1 MGLQASQKSESLSG
15 YEYRIVYTYAR
26 ILGGY
31 LEELRDII
39 KSRLATSC
47 GHSKSLARYYTSIVP
62 KTTPTGK
69 QLPLGNALKITKI
82 ELTDGTIPVITYGT
96 RAPREWHIDPSRRC
110 KNSAHNINPN
120 CRTCGAPTW
129 ATTPCTCKF
138 SDPRGQLLAVDTTTP
153 LGDAFHKITEA
164 YRKEVQKLADAE
176 NRYGLISYSTAHK
189 FTKEIWLERFLRRN
203 NITLP
208 NFGDYKLAQQIYDN
222 TYLTA
227 PDPEAETPEIS
238 GCTEKQPL
246 IRLKP
251 RKTKTAHPSQTR
263 PASQQV
269 VHRKY
274 YGAPKAPSIAPIL
287 IILLLVMNGII
298 FFSNPELAQ
307 HFLNHAI
314 HRP

>member
-15 YEYRIVYTYAR
+15 YEYRIVYAYAR

-62 KTTPTGK
+62 KTTPTRN

-153 LGDAFHKITEA
+153 LGDAIHEITEA

-176 NRYGLISYSTAHK
+176 TRYGLVTYSSAHK
-189 FTKEIWLERFLRRN
+189 FTKEIWLERFLRRH

-208 NFGDYKLAQQIYDN
+208 DFGDYKLAQQIYDHA
-222 TYLTA
+222 YLTA
-227 PDPEAETPEIS
+227 PDPDAETPKIS
-238 GCTEKQPL
+238 GYTEKQPL

-251 RKTKTAHPSQTR
+251 RKTKTTHPSQTR

-274 YGAPKAPSIAPIL
+274 YGTPKAPSIAPIL
-287 IILLLVMNGII
+287 IILLLAMNGII

-307 HFLNHAI
+307 HFLNHVI

>member
-110 KNSAHNINPN
+110 KNSAHPN
-120 CRTCGAPTW
+120 
-129 ATTPCTCKF
+129 
-138 SDPRGQLLAVDTTTP
+138 
-153 LGDAFHKITEA
+153 
-164 YRKEVQKLADAE
+164 
-176 NRYGLISYSTAHK
+176 
-189 FTKEIWLERFLRRN
+189 
-203 NITLP
+203 
-208 NFGDYKLAQQIYDN
+208 
-222 TYLTA
+222 
-227 PDPEAETPEIS
+227 
-238 GCTEKQPL
+238 
-246 IRLKP
+246 
-251 RKTKTAHPSQTR
+251 QTR

-269 VHRKY
+269 VRRKY
-274 YGAPKAPSIAPIL
+274 YGTPKPPSIAPIL

-314 HRP
+314 RQP

>member
-15 YEYRIVYTYAR
+15 YEYRIVYAYAR

-62 KTTPTGK
+62 KTTPTRN

-153 LGDAFHKITEA
+153 LGDAIHEITEA

-176 NRYGLISYSTAHK
+176 TRYGLVTYSSAHK
-189 FTKEIWLERFLRRN
+189 FTKEIWLERFLRRH

-208 NFGDYKLAQQIYDN
+208 NFGDYNLAQQIYDN
-222 TYLTA
+222 TTSHKKRKKKNQKTHIKSA
-227 PDPEAETPEIS
+227 HATNPPEAATIAAPEQS
-238 GCTEKQPL
+238 KDMLALLRYASTL
-246 IRLKP
+246 IMWRVMFAVLCF
-251 RKTKTAHPSQTR
+251 TLAII
-263 PASQQV
+263 
-269 VHRKY
+269 
-274 YGAPKAPSIAPIL
+274 GL
-287 IILLLVMNGII
+287 ILLPN
-298 FFSNPELAQ
+298 
-307 HFLNHAI
+307 
-314 HRP
+314 

>member
-110 KNSAHNINPN
+110 KNSAHTTNSH
-120 CRTCGAPTW
+120 CQTCGAPSW
-129 ATTPCTCKF
+129 ATNPCTKEF
-138 SDPRGQLLAVDTTTP
+138 NDPRGRTLAVDTTTP
-153 LGDAFHKITEA
+153 LGNAIHEITEA
-164 YRKEVQKLADAE
+164 YQKEVQKLADAE
-176 NRYGLISYSTAHK
+176 TRYGLVTYSTAHK
-189 FTKEIWLERFLRRN
+189 FTKEIWLERFLRRR

-208 NFGDYKLAQQIYDN
+208 NFGDYGLAQQIYDN
-222 TYLTA
+222 TTSHKKRKKKNQKTHIK
-227 PDPEAETPEIS
+227 PDHATNPTEAATIATPEQS
-238 GCTEKQPL
+238 KDMLALLRYASTL
-246 IRLKP
+246 IMWRVMFAVLCF
-251 RKTKTAHPSQTR
+251 TLAII
-263 PASQQV
+263 
-269 VHRKY
+269 
-274 YGAPKAPSIAPIL
+274 GL
-287 IILLLVMNGII
+287 ILLPN
-298 FFSNPELAQ
+298 
-307 HFLNHAI
+307 
-314 HRP
+314 